1 MLSLESVR
9 QRSPPTES
17 TSTESAFDTVP
28 QPPSATFRFAP
39 HLLLGCNH
47 SLFHDK
53 QARIGVL
60 PWARGLQRSFGLLN
74 YCRTGQ
80 HRGGGLPPAPAPAVT
95 LDVSEVLFAIMT
107 SGPLLATRARH
118 LERVLYQ
125 QGARH
130 VELFA
135 EIEAE
140 NTTRLPEAARL
151 QELLQ
156 CNTRRGGCQG
166 GVLHVAQKHL
176 ELLWTLGSRARR
188 PHLPRWVVVADDDT
202 FLWVNRWVKALANF
216 NDTRP
221 LFVGGGGARTHMCG
235 PRLCDKARYV
245 SQWRFIPQVNTHGGG
260 MGYAL
265 TMAALRRMRHALA
278 RGACLDTSFGDAAT
292 GFCAAVAGV
301 QQVLLPGA
309 MINSNA
315 ADLMRAASHHR
326 VKMNVS
332 YYRDRLLPIRGELL
346 SYHKLLQ
353 QSGNET
359 MLCWATHGECDKRC
373 RSRSIPY

>member
-1 MLSLESVR
+1 
-9 QRSPPTES
+9 
-17 TSTESAFDTVP
+17 
-28 QPPSATFRFAP
+28 
-39 HLLLGCNH
+39 
-47 SLFHDK
+47 
-53 QARIGVL
+53 
-60 PWARGLQRSFGLLN
+60 
-74 YCRTGQ
+74 
-80 HRGGGLPPAPAPAVT
+80 
-95 LDVSEVLFAIMT
+95 MT

-140 NTTRLPEAARL
+140 NTTLLPEAARL

-265 TMAALRRMRHALA
+265 TMPRSV
-278 RGACLDTSFGDAAT
+278 GCAT
-292 GFCAAVAGV
+292 R
-301 QQVLLPGA
+301 L
-309 MINSNA
+309 
-315 ADLMRAASHHR
+315 RAAHVLTLAS
-326 VKMNVS
+326 
-332 YYRDRLLPIRGELL
+332 
-346 SYHKLLQ
+346 
-353 QSGNET
+353 
-359 MLCWATHGECDKRC
+359 ATQPRASAPQWPECSKCFC
-373 RSRSIPY
+373 RER